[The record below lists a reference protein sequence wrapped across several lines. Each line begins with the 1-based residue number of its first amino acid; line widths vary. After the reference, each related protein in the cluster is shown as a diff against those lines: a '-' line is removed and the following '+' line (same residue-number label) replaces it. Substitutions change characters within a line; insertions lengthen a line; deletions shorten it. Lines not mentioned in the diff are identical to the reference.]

1 MGKNKRN
8 TFNEIK
14 EKLHRKLAG
23 WKEKL
28 LSKARKEVLIKA
40 VAQAIPTYTMNCFR
54 LPDSLCEEL
63 TSMIRKFWWGQQKE
77 EKRIAWLSWEK
88 LCVPKSC
95 GGMGF
100 KQLKYFNMALLAKQ
114 GWRLQTNP
122 NSLVYWVLK
131 ARYFPQCEFIEAS
144 LSNNPSYSWHS
155 VLSAKHLVR
164 EGAQ

>member
-1 MGKNKRN
+1 M
-8 TFNEIK
+8 
-14 EKLHRKLAG
+14 
-23 WKEKL
+23 
-28 LSKARKEVLIKA
+28 LIKA
-40 VAQAIPTYTMNCFR
+40 VAQAIPTYTMSCFR

-122 NSLVYWVLK
+122 NSLVYRVLK

-144 LSNNPSYSWHS
+144 LGNNPSYSWHS

>member
-1 MGKNKRN
+1 M
-8 TFNEIK
+8 
-14 EKLHRKLAG
+14 
-23 WKEKL
+23 
-28 LSKARKEVLIKA
+28 
-40 VAQAIPTYTMNCFR
+40 VAQAIPTYTMSCFR

-122 NSLVYWVLK
+122 NSLVYRVLK

-144 LSNNPSYSWHS
+144 LGNNPSYSWHS

>member
-14 EKLHRKLAG
+14 EKPHRKLAG

-40 VAQAIPTYTMNCFR
+40 VAQAIPTYTMSCFR

-122 NSLVYWVLK
+122 NSLVYRVLK
-131 ARYFPQCEFIEAS
+131 ARYFPI
-144 LSNNPSYSWHS
+144 
-155 VLSAKHLVR
+155 V
-164 EGAQ
+164 

>member
-1 MGKNKRN
+1 M
-8 TFNEIK
+8 
-14 EKLHRKLAG
+14 
-23 WKEKL
+23 
-28 LSKARKEVLIKA
+28 LIKA
-40 VAQAIPTYTMNCFR
+40 VAQAIPTYTMSYFR

-144 LSNNPSYSWHS
+144 LGNNPSYSWHS

>member
-14 EKLHRKLAG
+14 EKFHRKLAG

-40 VAQAIPTYTMNCFR
+40 VAQAIPTYTMSCFR

-144 LSNNPSYSWHS
+144 LGNNPSYSWHS